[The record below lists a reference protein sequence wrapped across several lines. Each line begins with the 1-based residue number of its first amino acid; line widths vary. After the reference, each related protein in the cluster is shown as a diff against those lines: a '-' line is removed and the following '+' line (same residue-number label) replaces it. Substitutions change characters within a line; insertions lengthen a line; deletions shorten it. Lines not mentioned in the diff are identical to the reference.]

1 MYVSALYHAG
11 NSWIKCTTD
20 GHRRV
25 VDQALPG
32 LMEAEEAMLVTS
44 GQQPTTGSK
53 NPADAVK
60 RVLTAAGITGAALTL
75 SAAAALPAFAG
86 HDGGK
91 GDDAK
96 HGQSH
101 GSQSSS
107 HSHSQPSHSS
117 QSHDS
122 GTTKPSSGHSDKSKT
137 QGDKSH
143 GANSDEGHNPPGNNG
158 TVKIHQTA
166 GDSSPHNQPHV
177 SCSFY
182 VSFFGFDKDQP
193 LGISFTGQAP
203 TGKGTP
209 IAITDESKRS
219 LTSTTDAGGAGN
231 DYDGDQGAFSASNL
245 DLSGITP
252 VKQGYHI
259 KLDVSTGQGGGHKY
273 KVFWLTP
280 CAGTTP
286 PVGGTTGGTTG
297 GGTTGGGTTGGTTP
311 EVGGTGA
318 VTGGTTGQGASVLG
332 ESFTKGAMATGAQV
346 LGASVSR
353 GGSSG
358 LAALPFTGAEIG
370 AMSALGLAALG
381 GGAALTVAGR
391 RRRRAVRSM

>member
-1 MYVSALYHAG
+1 
-11 NSWIKCTTD
+11 
-20 GHRRV
+20 
-25 VDQALPG
+25 
-32 LMEAEEAMLVTS
+32 MLVTP
-44 GQQPTTGSK
+44 GRQPTTGSK
-53 NPADAVK
+53 NSADAVK

-86 HDGGK
+86 HGGGK
-91 GDDAK
+91 NSDAQ
-96 HGQSH
+96 HGHSHSAQSS
-101 GSQSSS
+101 SQSSS
-107 HSHSQPSHSS
+107 SRSHGN
-117 QSHDS
+117 QSHAG
-122 GTTKPSSGHSDKSKT
+122 GTTKPSSDHSDKSKADNGKGET
-137 QGDKSH
+137 HGDKSH
-143 GANSDEGHNPPGNNG
+143 GANSDTGHNPPGNNG
-158 TVKIHQTA
+158 TVKIHQAA

-177 SCSFY
+177 TCSFY
-182 VSFFGFDKDQP
+182 FSFFGFDMQQP
-193 LGISFTGQAP
+193 LNISFTGQAP

-209 IAITDESKRS
+209 IAITDEAKRS

-280 CAGTTP
+280 CAGTP
-286 PVGGTTGGTTG
+286 GGTTGGSTGGTTG
-297 GGTTGGGTTGGTTP
+297 GSTGGTTGGTTP

-318 VTGGTTGQGASVLG
+318 VTGGTTGQGATVLG
-332 ESFTKGAMATGAQV
+332 ESFTKGATASGAPAGTAV
-346 LGASVSR
+346 LGTSISR

-358 LAALPFTGAEIG
+358 LGALPFTGAEVG
-370 AMSALGLAALG
+370 AMSALGLAAIG

-391 RRRRAVRSM
+391 RRRRTARSL